1 MFYVLIA
8 LKNELYYLEEL
19 DVIVLMEQEG
29 TDLYVLDIL
38 STKKTRCGGSSKLS
52 FYQKKSKQS
61 IFFLRQ
67 KKANTLMRLISLK
80 RKICCLCVQMC
91 LQVKITS
98 YFQRPLT
105 LDFQV

>member
-38 STKKTRCGGSSKLS
+38 STKTRCGGSSKLS
-52 FYQKKSKQS
+52 FYQKNRNNPSSFYARKKQ
-61 IFFLRQ
+61 IH
-67 KKANTLMRLISLK
+67 
-80 RKICCLCVQMC
+80 
-91 LQVKITS
+91 
-98 YFQRPLT
+98 
-105 LDFQV
+105 